1 MEQGK
6 QSREVKSSLSDGV
19 GSVNHS
25 GGKSKIPVTAD
36 ESHKS
41 SNMVDSILLES
52 YQKREVCSGPFPVK
66 LLTIIK
72 IFEEEG
78 KDYIRWRDP
87 RGCVFEINSKLEGF
101 DENVMKR
108 FFRGSKIA
116 SLYRQL
122 NIYDFQRIS
131 KGTHANCYF
140 HQNFRKDN
148 VTLAFKIK
156 RNAVK
161 GDYGNAPSIIT
172 FEHGAMADPLQG
184 NSIQP
189 RNFSTISSADTS
201 TASAPGDLTP
211 QNPLLQQLRL
221 EAMLQ
226 LNAGGLFPVGSSS
239 DLLRTSC
246 FLDPN
251 AYRSPLHNAYSNGMS
266 DMERMIQSAVEAR
279 NIKAALLRQEPVVL
293 TSPYGANSSLD
304 SQRLALMSLLDPM
317 NASNN
322 RYNGILGA
330 NGEEELMISLGLRR

>member
-1 MEQGK
+1 MEQAK
-6 QSREVKSSLSDGV
+6 QSKALHTLSDGV
-19 GSVNHS
+19 ASVNTS
-25 GGKSKIPVTAD
+25 GGKTQTSVINED
-36 ESHKS
+36 HKS

-66 LLTIIK
+66 LLTILK

-78 KDYIRWRDP
+78 KDYIRWRDAN
-87 RGCVFEINSKLEGF
+87 GCVFEINSKLEGF

-161 GDYGNAPSIIT
+161 GDYGNGPSSTT
-172 FEHGAMADPLQG
+172 FEHGAMTDSLQG
-184 NSIQP
+184 NSFQP
-189 RNFSTISSADTS
+189 RSFSTISSADSS
-201 TASAPGDLTP
+201 TASAADLTP

-226 LNAGGLFPVGSSS
+226 LNPGLLPMGSS
-239 DLLRTSC
+239 DLLHTGFRNPAAHHSY
-246 FLDPN
+246 LQG
-251 AYRSPLHNAYSNGMS
+251 AYLNGLS
-266 DMERMIQSAVEAR
+266 DMDQMLQSAIEAR
-279 NIKAALLRQEPVVL
+279 NMRAALHQEQDVL
-293 TSPYGANSSLD
+293 SGPYGTSSGLD
-304 SQRLALMSLLDPM
+304 SQRLALISLLSNM

-322 RYNGILGA
+322 NYNDILGA
-330 NGEEELMISLGLRR
+330 NGEEQLMYSLGLLR

>member
-1 MEQGK
+1 MEQAK
-6 QSREVKSSLSDGV
+6 QSRAIPTLSDGV
-19 GSVNHS
+19 ASVNTS
-25 GGKSKIPVTAD
+25 GGKTKTSVINED
-36 ESHKS
+36 HKS

-66 LLTIIK
+66 LLTILK

-78 KDYIRWRDP
+78 KDYIRWRDAN
-87 RGCVFEINSKLEGF
+87 GCVFEINSKLEGF

-161 GDYGNAPSIIT
+161 GDYGNGPSSISMT
-172 FEHGAMADPLQG
+172 FEHGAMTDSFQG
-184 NSIQP
+184 SSIQP
-189 RNFSTISSADTS
+189 RGFNTISSADSS
-201 TASAPGDLTP
+201 TASAADLTP
-211 QNPLLQQLRL
+211 QNPILQQLRL

-226 LNAGGLFPVGSSS
+226 LNPGLLPVGSS
-239 DLLRTSC
+239 DLHTGFRNPAAHHSHLH
-246 FLDPN
+246 LQD
-251 AYRSPLHNAYSNGMS
+251 AYLNGLS
-266 DMERMIQSAVEAR
+266 DMDQMLLSAIEAR
-279 NIKAALLRQEPVVL
+279 NIRAALHQEQDVL
-293 TSPYGANSSLD
+293 SGPYGTSSSLD
-304 SQRLALMSLLDPM
+304 SQKLALISLLNNM

-322 RYNGILGA
+322 NYNGNFGA
-330 NGEEELMISLGLRR
+330 NGEEQLMYSLGLLR

>member
-6 QSREVKSSLSDGV
+6 QSREVASSLSDGV
-19 GSVNHS
+19 AS
-25 GGKSKIPVTAD
+25 GGKSKIPIAN

-41 SNMVDSILLES
+41 SKMDSSILLES
-52 YQKREVCSGPFPVK
+52 SYQKREICSGQFPVK

-122 NIYDFQRIS
+122 NIYDFQRIC
-131 KGTHANCYF
+131 KGTHVNCYF

-148 VTLAFKIK
+148 VNLAFKIK

-161 GDYGNAPSIIT
+161 GDYGNAPSSIT
-172 FEHGAMADPLQG
+172 SEHGSMTDPLQG

-189 RNFSTISSADTS
+189 RNFSTISSSDTS
-201 TASAPGDLTP
+201 TASVPGDLTP
-211 QNPLLQQLRL
+211 KNPLLQQLRL

-226 LNAGGLFPVGSSS
+226 LNAGSLFPVGSSS

-251 AYRSPLHNAYSNGMS
+251 AYRSPLQDAYSNGMS
-266 DMERMIQSAVEAR
+266 DMERMIQSAIEAR
-279 NIKAALLRQEPVVL
+279 NIRAALLRPEPVVL

-322 RYNGILGA
+322 SYNGILGA